1 MTRGDRIGLQK
12 KDVQFTLGV
21 LRDAEV
27 LPWKQGE
34 LEHRKQAV
42 RAIVSGKMREIW
54 KENEEYY
61 GINGD
66 AEPEDEL
73 FRKKGW
79 NKMDSGFRMWGSDG
93 NSISVSEP
101 ESKGVDDFLASKGWN
116 DVDSGFRL
124 F

>member
-93 NSISVSEP
+93 NSISDSEP
-101 ESKGVDDFLASKGWN
+101 ESKEIDEFLSSKGWN
-116 DVDSGFRL
+116 NVDSGFRL

>member
-1 MTRGDRIGLQK
+1 MTRGDRVGLQK

-93 NSISVSEP
+93 KSISVSEP